1 VRGPGWR
8 AEQDNRRRL
17 EVARTLAHQLHG
29 LSVTPE
35 ALRAWCTAGPE
46 TPASRLEDLRV
57 LLSSKGTA
65 EVELQLTELG
75 LSPKRVPHPRDVDGP
90 GTLEVVV
97 DLTTLEGGAAQLHR
111 TVVPGED
118 VALALVRAGQGAVAL
133 HGPDITLTRAYLQW
147 VGYSAEEVP
156 R

>member
-1 VRGPGWR
+1 VRGHGWR
-8 AEQDNRRRL
+8 VAQDNARRL
-17 EVARTLAHQLHG
+17 E
-29 LSVTPE
+29 
-35 ALRAWCTAGPE
+35 
-46 TPASRLEDLRV
+46 RLEELRV

-65 EVELQLTELG
+65 EVVETLAELG
-75 LSPKRVPHPRDVDGP
+75 LRPKHVGTALHHHLGAP
-90 GTLEVVV
+90 GHLEVVV
-97 DLTTLEGGAAQLHR
+97 DVELLEGDSAVLRR

-147 VGYSAEEVP
+147 VGYVAEEVP